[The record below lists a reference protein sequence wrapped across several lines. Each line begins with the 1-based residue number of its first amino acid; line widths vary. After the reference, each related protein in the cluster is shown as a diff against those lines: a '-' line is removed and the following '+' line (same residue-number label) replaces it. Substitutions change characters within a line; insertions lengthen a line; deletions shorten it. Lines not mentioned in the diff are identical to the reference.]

1 MSFARKHFQK
11 HSAISAAKTAAE
23 FGSMQDLSFYELH
36 LAQLNNDRHRLKQI
50 QSTEAKV
57 QLKTNLLPNYLPYVD
72 GILEAN
78 KSVQDEVFMTILVWC
93 MDVGDYSKAL
103 EMAEFALLHNMA
115 MPDRFE
121 RKTATLVTE
130 EIANAFL
137 KQLKTNADVDIDVL
151 LHLEKLVIRGDV
163 DAQFLD
169 MPDQVKAKLFVALG
183 KAKIKLITNKDEP
196 NESDLA
202 YAKDALAYLE
212 RAVELDDRCGGKQDH
227 KTMETLL
234 KKFGDQTVS

>member
-1 MSFARKHFQK
+1 MSFARKYFQK

-36 LAQLNNDRHRLKQI
+36 LAQLNNDRHRFKQI

-93 MDVGDYSKAL
+93 MDIGDYSKAL

-137 KQLKTNADVDIDVL
+137 KQLKTNANVDIDVL

-163 DAQFLD
+163 DAQILD

-196 NESDLA
+196 SESDLA

-212 RAVELDDRCGGKQDH
+212 RAVELDDRCGGKQDL
-227 KTMETLL
+227 KTMEALL
-234 KKFGDQTVS
+234 KKSGDQTVS

>member
-78 KSVQDEVFMTILVWC
+78 NGE
-93 MDVGDYSKAL
+93 
-103 EMAEFALLHNMA
+103 LL
-115 MPDRFE
+115 RC
-121 RKTATLVTE
+121 TE
-130 EIANAFL
+130 
-137 KQLKTNADVDIDVL
+137 
-151 LHLEKLVIRGDV
+151 
-163 DAQFLD
+163 AQFFDQAAGLLLTKIARRALRRPRASNSRNGIPLLPVSDPQAVVTLD
-169 MPDQVKAKLFVALG
+169 MVNALR
-183 KAKIKLITNKDEP
+183 DELP
-196 NESDLA
+196 
-202 YAKDALAYLE
+202 
-212 RAVELDDRCGGKQDH
+212 
-227 KTMETLL
+227 
-234 KKFGDQTVS
+234 